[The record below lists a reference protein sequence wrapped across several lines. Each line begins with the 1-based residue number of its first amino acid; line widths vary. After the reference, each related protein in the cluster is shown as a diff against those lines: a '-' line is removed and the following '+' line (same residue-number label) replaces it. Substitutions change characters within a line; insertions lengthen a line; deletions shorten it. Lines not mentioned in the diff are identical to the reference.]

1 MKPVRPGLPVA
12 WILIFLLGMG
22 SGVVLVVSLGR
33 RIAREQEVTER
44 SETRRR
50 EAESRLAAGRNELR
64 EARER
69 LARVEAERAARSRVV
84 EGEMAVLRR
93 DLAAAVKERDSLAE
107 KYRAASSER
116 DRTLEQF
123 LAARSALEGTRT
135 DLVRATER
143 AAAAGESSRKAA
155 AAAGESAR
163 ELRAAAAGDP
173 PGPPAAGGGESAGL
187 PRAAAERVVFLL
199 RPLLQD
205 LRSADRAVRVR
216 AHEALC
222 NWTGRDLTFRPNGTA
237 EEVEADAAALERE
250 LLR

>member
-64 EARER
+64 EARAR

-163 ELRAAAAGDP
+163 ELRAAA
-173 PGPPAAGGGESAGL
+173 
-187 PRAAAERVVFLL
+187 ERVVFLL

>member
-163 ELRAAAAGDP
+163 ELRAAA
-173 PGPPAAGGGESAGL
+173 
-187 PRAAAERVVFLL
+187 ERVVFLL

-222 NWTGRDLTFRPNGTA
+222 NWTGRDLTIRPNGTA

>member
-163 ELRAAAAGDP
+163 ELRAAA
-173 PGPPAAGGGESAGL
+173 
-187 PRAAAERVVFLL
+187 ERVVFLL